1 MKEYKF
7 TIGGKDYVV
16 AINGIQGNLANV
28 SVNGVRYDVEIE
40 ESAHQSIDIE
50 KPRPARKNSPVREVQ
65 TSHVTAASPS
75 GANSCRNIT
84 SPLPGVILS
93 VGVKVGDKVQRGQKV
108 AVVEAMK
115 MENDILASKDGT
127 VTAIHVSKG
136 DSILEGASIISIE

>member
-115 MENDILASKDGT
+115 METSVVARMAGT
-127 VTAIHVSKG
+127 IDQVLIK
-136 DSILEGASIISIE
+136 EGQDVKAGELLITIK